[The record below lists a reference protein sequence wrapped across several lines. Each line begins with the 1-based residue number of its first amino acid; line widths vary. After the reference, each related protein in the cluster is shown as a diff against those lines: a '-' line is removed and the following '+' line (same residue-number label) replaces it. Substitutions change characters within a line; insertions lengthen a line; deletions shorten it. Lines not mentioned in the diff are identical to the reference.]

1 MIQPLA
7 VAGPEQARLPELT
20 STLFEARGDGRQV
33 GTVPASLQAFGDGTM
48 LAPAWAELR
57 GRIWRSGSRLLS
69 EAASAHFPMD
79 LSSLRSPP
87 RPNRTRLK

>member
-1 MIQPLA
+1 MEVWLIQPLA

-20 STLFEARGDGRQV
+20 RTLFEARGDGRQV

-57 GRIWRSGSRLLS
+57 GPDVAEWV
-69 EAASAHFPMD
+69 ATSA
-79 LSSLRSPP
+79 
-87 RPNRTRLK
+87 